1 MKRRNCLKS
10 TTRTLPNLQQQLVS
24 ALWRSG
30 AEAISINDER
40 LGAQTSIRTAGG
52 TILIGLNAVESPYR
66 IKAIGNRHELAQSV
80 SQENLGSWY
89 TMYAK
94 AGISLQVQQSKEITL
109 KAAVVSDVNYARK
122 AE

>member
-1 MKRRNCLKS
+1 MRWK
-10 TTRTLPNLQQQLVS
+10 
-24 ALWRSG
+24 AF
-30 AEAISINDER
+30 
-40 LGAQTSIRTAGG
+40 
-52 TILIGLNAVESPYR
+52 YR

-94 AGISLQVQQSKEITL
+94 AGISLQVQQSKEITPL

-122 AE
+122 AEQMAAVLD